1 MTALKIGVL
10 GLGAWGQ
17 TLSDLFSRQ
26 GHETKGWSRRSGG
39 TPLETIRGCDLVL
52 LAVSFAG
59 SKQLATELARNWDLR
74 VPLLSCSK
82 GLDPETQRT
91 ASQIWQAANPEL
103 RPLVLSGPNLATE
116 LAQGCP
122 AASVLAGV
130 EHERVQQ
137 LQRQLSSDQLR
148 LYASADPIGVE
159 LAGALK
165 NVMAIAAG
173 ICDGL
178 QLGAN
183 AKASLLCRGMAEMG
197 LVIESLGGD
206 QSSLYGLAG
215 LGDLLATANSPLSR
229 NYRFGLALAGG
240 ATASEALASVGATV
254 EGLKTAEAVSA
265 LGTRR
270 GWALPICQQVV
281 RTAEGLSSPQE
292 AVHALMQRSLR
303 DERA

>member
-1 MTALKIGVL
+1 MTALSIGVL

-26 GHETKGWSRRSGG
+26 GHQIKVWSRRSGG
-39 TPLETIRGCDLVL
+39 APLEAIRGVDLVL
-52 LAVSFAG
+52 VAVSLAG
-59 SKQLATELARNWDLR
+59 SKQLATDLAGDWDLR

-82 GLDPETQRT
+82 GLDPETQLT

-103 RPLVLSGPNLATE
+103 NPLVLSGPNLATE

-130 EHERVQQ
+130 ELDRVQQ
-137 LQRQLSSDQLR
+137 LQRKLSSDQLR
-148 LYASADPIGVE
+148 LYASADPLGVE

-178 QLGAN
+178 KLGAN

-197 LVIESLGGD
+197 LVIQNLGGE
-206 QSSLYGLAG
+206 QGSLYGLAG

-240 ATASEALASVGATV
+240 ASASEAQASVGATV
-254 EGLKTAEAVSA
+254 EGFKTAQAVAA
-265 LGTRR
+265 LGERH
-270 GWALPICQQVV
+270 GWSLPICQQVV
-281 RTAEGLSSPQE
+281 RTADGRSSPQE

-303 DERA
+303 DEQA